1 LFKAATMFCIGFA
14 FLEAVAPGTATPA
27 GAHPS
32 LTVIDT
38 LSKILIALI
47 GGAWTWLTAIK
58 GRTFKSR
65 LELNTSG
72 KVFAVNQVHY
82 LAVDVSIKNVGS
94 SKAPI
99 TQEGTWLRVF
109 CAQGAPRSDRVTRV
123 ATNRLGTFRVFANHE
138 WIEPGEQIKDV
149 VLVQFPKN
157 ENDLALILSL
167 RVRSQQWRWPP
178 LSQPEDSE
186 DQLRAQPN
194 WEDQFRKF
202 VIWNHNHVVHFSDPA
217 NSEEVDNMLC

>member
-1 LFKAATMFCIGFA
+1 MFCIGLA
-14 FLEAVAPGTATPA
+14 FLEAVAPGTAAPA
-27 GAHPS
+27 GTHPF

-65 LELNTSG
+65 LELETSG

-109 CAQGAPRSDRVTRV
+109 CAQGAPRNDRATRV
-123 ATNRLGTFRVFANHE
+123 ATSKLGTFRVFANHE

-149 VLVQFPKN
+149 VLLQFAKN

-178 LSQPEDSE
+178 FNPPEGSE
-186 DQLRAQPN
+186 DQFRTQPN
-194 WEDQFRKF
+194 LEDQFRKF
-202 VIWNHNHVVHFSDPA
+202 IIWNNNHVVHFSDPA
-217 NSEEVDNMLC
+217 KPEEVEKMMC